1 MLCIYYTAKN
11 PPWGSPTEDHQ
22 VLIQYIAGFIYSWK
36 NLHLC
41 CFVPA
46 ITQDFR
52 EKNMFIEWHSY
63 YRFIQTN
70 VNKNLW
76 PVFPCLNRL
85 VLNFIVKLNQQLKTF
100 SNIFLQNSL
109 QEVYLKPSKL
119 LFGSKRMIKME
130 SQRVHHNRNTVATS
144 TQETLM
150 RIELKGLQLWQS
162 SWSKLY

>member
-52 EKNMFIEWHSY
+52 EKNTFIEWHSY

-100 SNIFLQNSL
+100 SIFSCKIACRKYIWNLLNCCLVQRGWLKWSPRGCITTEILLQ
-109 QEVYLKPSKL
+109 QAH
-119 LFGSKRMIKME
+119 R
-130 SQRVHHNRNTVATS
+130 R
-144 TQETLM
+144 
-150 RIELKGLQLWQS
+150 LW
-162 SWSKLY
+162 WE